1 MSRAGK
7 VVCPLRY
14 AFLGDGGVEE
24 SVRWFLDD
32 SRVVRGVS
40 VNTEAA
46 YRRDL
51 TRYLAFLGEGGG
63 GERPT
68 GWGDVR
74 SEHVEAFALRLRVGD
89 ESHKPLAASSV
100 SRTLSTL
107 RSFHKWLVREG
118 FTTVD
123 PTVNIRGPKM
133 PEHLPKSLTIDEV
146 IRLLEAA
153 SGEDPRSFRDS
164 AFLEFLYATGARVSE
179 VTALSVDDVAFVEDF
194 SVVRLLG
201 KGRKE
206 RIVPLGGPARRAL
219 DAYLVRGRPALALK
233 GRGNPALF
241 LNLRGN
247 PLSRQS
253 GWEII
258 DRAAKRANLH
268 AEVSP
273 HTLRHSFA
281 THLLEGGASVR
292 EVQELLGHASVS
304 TTQIYTKATAKT
316 LTEVYRSTH
325 PRASISNGGNSR

>member
-1 MSRAGK
+1 M
-7 VVCPLRY
+7 
-14 AFLGDGGVEE
+14 EE

-32 SRVVRGVS
+32 LRVVRGVS

-51 TRYLAFLGEGGG
+51 ERYVAFLRESTSPSG
-63 GERPT
+63 PA

-74 SEHVEAFALRLRVGD
+74 GEHVEAFALDLGVGD
-89 ESHKPLAASSV
+89 ETHKPLAPSSV
-100 SRTLSTL
+100 ARTLSTL

-118 FTTVD
+118 LAAAD
-123 PTVNIRGPKM
+123 PTVNVRGPKT
-133 PEHLPKSLTIDEV
+133 PEHLPKSLTIEEV
-146 IRLLEAA
+146 TRLLDSA
-153 SGEDPRSFRDS
+153 SGEDPRSLRDTS
-164 AFLEFLYATGARVSE
+164 FLEFLYATGARVSE
-179 VTALSVDDVAFVEDF
+179 VTALSVDDVVLVEDVP
-194 SVVRLLG
+194 VVRLLG

-206 RIVPLGGPARRAL
+206 RVVPLGRPARSAL

-233 GRGNPALF
+233 GKGTPALF

-258 DRAAKRANLH
+258 DRAAKRANLQS
-268 AEVSP
+268 EVSP

-281 THLLEGGASVR
+281 THMLEGGASVR

-325 PRASISNGGNSR
+325 PRASIRNRGE